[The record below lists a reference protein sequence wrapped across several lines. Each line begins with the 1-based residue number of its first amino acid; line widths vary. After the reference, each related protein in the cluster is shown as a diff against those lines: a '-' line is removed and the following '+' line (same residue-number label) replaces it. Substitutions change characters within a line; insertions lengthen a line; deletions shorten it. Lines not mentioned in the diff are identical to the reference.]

1 MRIFLFLLVFFTPLA
16 AQAFTA
22 DQLRQEFDARWL
34 TEQEK
39 RLLQTGLA
47 FAGSYN
53 GMIDGAWGPSSQRA
67 LERFTQA
74 QGGDLIVTNGD
85 AVFAALEA
93 YSALEAEGWERQYY
107 SGLDMSFLVP
117 TTALVE
123 GGTSDDFV
131 NMDVRGRSIGYS
143 LTVKDAGGTV
153 RLHQFTAE
161 TSRGEVYTVRRSS
174 VWITSGRRA
183 DGVSLYTRSDLRG
196 GVWST
201 IMLSGSDRDA
211 GAFAAITGSIA
222 PGYAPA
228 IGISP
233 GVLSDGLETL
243 AKLLEEP
250 DRPNLPASP
259 RQPDD
264 ASAAV
269 SPAVGYG
276 TGFLVTTAGDVL
288 TNRHVVAD
296 CRSLSIDGQ
305 PAVVVAQDET
315 FDLAVL
321 RADGLAGTD
330 PATFAQDPA
339 RLNSDV
345 TVAGY
350 PLPDLLGGLNITRGS
365 VTSLK
370 GIGGDGINMQIS
382 APVQPGN
389 SGGPVI
395 NAAGQVVGVVVAKLD
410 AAKVA
415 DLYDDIPQNVNFA
428 IRGEIAKLFLAQ
440 NGVDPVIAPAGSA
453 LSPEDLAEVAQGF
466 TRLITCN

>member
-1 MRIFLFLLVFFTPLA
+1 
-16 AQAFTA
+16 
-22 DQLRQEFDARWL
+22 
-34 TEQEK
+34 
-39 RLLQTGLA
+39 
-47 FAGSYN
+47 
-53 GMIDGAWGPSSQRA
+53 MIDGAWGPGSQRA

-161 TSRGEVYTVRRSS
+161 TSRGEVYAVRRSS

-250 DRPNLPASP
+250 DRPNLPPSVRRSAMA
-259 RQPDD
+259 PDF
-264 ASAAV
+264 S
-269 SPAVGYG
+269 S
-276 TGFLVTTAGDVL
+276 
-288 TNRHVVAD
+288 R
-296 CRSLSIDGQ
+296 R
-305 PAVVVAQDET
+305 
-315 FDLAVL
+315 
-321 RADGLAGTD
+321 
-330 PATFAQDPA
+330 
-339 RLNSDV
+339 
-345 TVAGY
+345 
-350 PLPDLLGGLNITRGS
+350 
-365 VTSLK
+365 
-370 GIGGDGINMQIS
+370 
-382 APVQPGN
+382 PGM
-389 SGGPVI
+389 S
-395 NAAGQVVGVVVAKLD
+395 
-410 AAKVA
+410 
-415 DLYDDIPQNVNFA
+415 
-428 IRGEIAKLFLAQ
+428 
-440 NGVDPVIAPAGSA
+440 
-453 LSPEDLAEVAQGF
+453 
-466 TRLITCN
+466 

>member
-1 MRIFLFLLVFFTPLA
+1 MRIVLILLFFFSPLPSW
-16 AQAFTA
+16 AFSA

-34 TEQEK
+34 TDQEK

-53 GMIDGAWGPSSQRA
+53 GMIDGAWGPGSQRA
-67 LERFTQA
+67 LERFTQD
-74 QGGDLIVTNGD
+74 QGGGMIVTNAD
-85 AVFAALEA
+85 AVFAAMEA
-93 YSALEAEGWERQYY
+93 YSALEADGWERQYF
-107 SGLDMSFLVP
+107 SALDMSFLVP
-117 TTALVE
+117 TRALDE
-123 GGTSDDFV
+123 GGASDVFV
-131 NMDVRGRSIGYS
+131 NMNVRGRSIGYS
-143 LTVKDAGGTV
+143 LTVQDAGGTV

-161 TSRGEVYTVRRSS
+161 TSRGEVYTVRRPS

-183 DGVSLYTRSDLRG
+183 DGVSLYTRSDFRG
-196 GVWST
+196 GAWST

-243 AKLLEEP
+243 ATLLEEP
-250 DRPNLPASP
+250 ERPNLPSAP
-259 RQPDD
+259 RQPED

-288 TNRHVVAD
+288 TNRHVIAD
-296 CRSLSIDGQ
+296 CRSLSIDGH

-315 FDLAVL
+315 FDLALL
-321 RADGLAGTD
+321 RAEGLAGTGL
-330 PATFAQDPA
+330 ATFAQDPA

-350 PLPDLLGGLNITRGS
+350 PLPDLFGGLNITRGS

-440 NGVDPVIAPAGSA
+440 NGVDPVIVPTGAA
-453 LSPEDLAEVAQGF
+453 LAPEDLAEVAQGF